1 MHARASHDSPTT
13 CSVVVVASQAAVL
26 SPPEVADLFTISLT
40 SRKRNVT
47 CLLDPGCSSILISPQ
62 TASALRLRSRKL
74 SNPTPLKL
82 ADDSMA
88 SSTITHWTVFT
99 VASAHQT
106 WTLSAFITPIAFD
119 VVLGLPWCR
128 DNAEIISWRDK
139 SIHFGSR
146 PAPTAVLSL
155 GSHLK
160 PVHSIP
166 GSHPTCAS
174 SLSVSTPGSHP
185 NCASSL
191 SASTPGSHPNCA
203 SSPVPV
209 ASALSTFG
217 SRPTCASSLSV
228 STRGSRPNCASSPT
242 PPYSSCGSR
251 PIRASAVHLTHSI
264 DSEPLPLGS
273 YDPGEAFPTLTDGP
287 DYQSTLRSMVPPC
300 YHPYLPVFSRSAAAS
315 LPPDRPGHS
324 HIIRFHPNTVP
335 SRERLRSFTGKK
347 RESLHQWIKAEL
359 SAGHIRPSSSQF
371 ACNPHAV
378 RNGDEYRWCLD
389 TRQLNAASVRDRT
402 PVPRITDTL
411 DILSRGKLFTKLDL
425 RAAFNQ
431 VLMSPEDIPK
441 TAFLT
446 PWGLYECVVMPFGL
460 TNAPATFLRL
470 VNSVLSDLLD
480 IVCVAYFDD
489 IIVFSSNPSDHE
501 SHVRLV
507 LDRLRDATLYVK
519 AEKCRFSVTT
529 TTFVGYTISATGI
542 TTDPSKVSDV
552 VDFPAPDSPK
562 ALERFLGLV
571 GTYRRFIPR
580 FATYT
585 RPLNQ
590 LLKSSPSPFA
600 LSPSARDCI
609 SYLLKSI
616 VSAPTLRHFDPTL
629 PTTVESDS
637 SGFAIAAVFVQ
648 QHPDGQH
655 PVAYFARQMTP
666 TEQRYGAYDGEL
678 LAVVESVRHWS
689 SWLEG
694 CEDPFT
700 ILSDHQA
707 LQYFQIT
714 AELKP
719 CHVRWS
725 LDLNA
730 FPHRIKYRPGRFN
743 LQADCLSRNPSWVP
757 SQPITPTS
765 LLDPNTPL
773 LPADSTYL
781 PTLPT
786 PTANAASLINPKTTF
801 LINPNTPLLP
811 ANATYL
817 PPIPSLLN
825 PTADTFIPVIPA
837 NNITVNPTNPNSFPD
852 LRSAISTSVQTD
864 TSIPT
869 PLQLPFSRSS
879 HPSSPLLFRN
889 KSYVPQP
896 LRSTVLA
903 LCHDSPSAGHKG
915 REATLKFVRRSYDW
929 PTSSADVRK
938 YVSTCDTC
946 QKVRSHHHNTS
957 APLQP
962 LPPATRPWSSITWD
976 HIVPLPL
983 SNGYDAILV
992 VVDRFT
998 KLSHFIPANS
1008 TDTASDLA
1016 RQFINHV
1023 YRLHGLPDSII
1034 SDRGATF
1041 SSRWW
1046 RSVCSIL
1053 QIDTRLSTAFHP
1065 RTDGQTER
1073 TNQSVEHFLR
1083 CFVDYQQT
1091 NWSEWLPLAEF
1102 SYNSS
1107 PHSSVASSPFF
1118 VSQGFE
1124 PRSVADSASGPV
1136 TDNTTATDHASSLK
1150 AAHDAAHLSL
1160 AQAAERMATDGPI
1173 RTFSPG
1179 DMVLLDAT
1187 NISTT
1192 RPAKK
1197 FDDRYIGPFEVLQ
1210 QTGPV
1215 NYRLRLD
1222 SRRNRRN
1229 PVFHVDLLHPYHDP
1243 TTFPGRIIHSR
1254 PPPELDGS
1262 YVVETIHDSR
1272 IRRRKVQFLVGWIG
1286 YPPDDLDWV
1295 SADDFD
1301 ADDQL
1306 VNNFRNRYPTK
1317 PCLRNPHPM
1326 AASCVTV
1333 RPHPTLKPESATN
1346 RSADKP
1352 DPYRP
1357 FNRFHS

>member
-1 MHARASHDSPTT
+1 MHARTSHDSSPAT
-13 CSVVVVASQAAVL
+13 CSVVASQAAVL

-40 SRKRNVT
+40 SRKRDVT
-47 CLLDPGCSSILISPQ
+47 CLLDPGCSSILISPT
-62 TASALRLRSRKL
+62 TANALRLRPRKL
-74 SNPTPLKL
+74 AKPTPLKL

-88 SSTITHWTVFT
+88 SATITHWTVFT
-99 VASAHQT
+99 IASASTDQS
-106 WTLSAFITPIAFD
+106 WTMSAFITPIAFD

-128 DNAEIISWRDK
+128 DNSDNINWKDK
-139 SIHFGSR
+139 SLHFTSGSR
-146 PAPTAVLSL
+146 PACVSSPALSTCA
-155 GSHLK
+155 SA
-160 PVHSIP
+160 PVRPP
-166 GSHPTCAS
+166 GSCPTCAS
-174 SLSVSTPGSHP
+174 AP
-185 NCASSL
+185 
-191 SASTPGSHPNCA
+191 
-203 SSPVPV
+203 
-209 ASALSTFG
+209 ALSTLG
-217 SRPTCASSLSV
+217 SRPTSASSRLHSIL
-228 STRGSRPNCASSPT
+228 GSRPNCVSSPA
-242 PPYSSCGSR
+242 PSLPSRGSR
-251 PIRASAVHLTHSI
+251 PIRASAVHLAQSI

-273 YDPGEAFPTLTDGP
+273 YDPGEAFPTLVDEPG
-287 DYQSTLRSMVPPC
+287 YQDTLRSLVPST
-300 YHPYLPVFSRSAAAS
+300 YHSYLPVFSRSAAAS

-324 HIIRFHPNTVP
+324 HVIRFHPGSVP
-335 SRERLRSFTGKK
+335 CRERLRSFTGKK

-378 RNGDEYRWCLD
+378 RNGDGYRWCLD
-389 TRQLNAASVRDRT
+389 TRQLNVATVRDRT

-431 VLMSPEDIPK
+431 VLMNSEDIPK

-489 IIVFSSNPSDHE
+489 IIVFSSNPDEHE
-501 SHVRLV
+501 AHVRLV
-507 LDRLRDATLYVK
+507 LDRLRSATLFVK

-552 VDFPAPDSPK
+552 VDFPMPDSPK
-562 ALERFLGLV
+562 SLERFLGLV

-585 RPLNQ
+585 RALNQ
-590 LLKSSPSPFA
+590 LLKSTPSPFS
-600 LSPSARDCI
+600 LSPSARECV

-616 VSAPTLRHFDPTL
+616 ISAPVLRHFDPTL

-707 LQYFQIT
+707 LQYFRTT
-714 AELKP
+714 ADLKP
-719 CHVRWS
+719 RHIRWS

-730 FPHRIKYRPGRFN
+730 IPHQIKYRPGRFN

-757 SQPITPTS
+757 TQPSEPIR
-765 LLDPNTPL
+765 
-773 LPADSTYL
+773 
-781 PTLPT
+781 
-786 PTANAASLINPKTTF
+786 LINPDLPFLPTTSTNLPPVPEH
-801 LINPNTPLLP
+801 LIDLNSCPSPTTTATLPQPPN
-811 ANATYL
+811 ANAL
-817 PPIPSLLN
+817 IPIPLANNSATTS
-825 PTADTFIPVIPA
+825 PDPDTFATTSPDPDTFTDLLSSIS
-837 NNITVNPTNPNSFPD
+837 SF
-852 LRSAISTSVQTD
+852 VQTD

-869 PLQLPFSRSS
+869 PLHLPFSRSS
-879 HPSSPLLFRN
+879 SSNRSDRPSTSSNRSSPLLYRN
-889 KSYVPQP
+889 KIYVPQP

-938 YVSTCDTC
+938 YVTSCDTC
-946 QKVRSHHHNTS
+946 QKVRSRHHN
-957 APLQP
+957 APAPIQP
-962 LPPATRPWSSITWD
+962 IPPATRPWSSITWD

-1016 RQFINHV
+1016 RQFVNHV

-1041 SSRWW
+1041 SSQWW
-1046 RSVCSIL
+1046 RSICSIL
-1053 QIDTRLSTAFHP
+1053 KIGTRLSTAFHP

-1118 VSQGFE
+1118 TSQGFE
-1124 PRSVADSASGPV
+1124 PRSIADSASGLA
-1136 TDNTTATDHASSLK
+1136 TADTSVTDHASSLK
-1150 AAHDAAHLSL
+1150 AAHEAARLSL
-1160 AQAAERMATDGPI
+1160 ASAAERMASDGPI
-1173 RTFSPG
+1173 RTFAPG

-1197 FDDRYIGPFEVLQ
+1197 FDDRYIGPFEVLHR
-1210 QTGPV
+1210 TGPV
-1215 NYRLRLD
+1215 NYKLRLD

-1243 TTFPGRIIHSR
+1243 ATFPGRTDHSR

-1286 YPPDDLDWV
+1286 YPPDNLDWV

-1306 VNNFRNRYPTK
+1306 VNDFRALNPTK
-1317 PCLRNPHPM
+1317 PCLTNPHLM

-1333 RPHPTLKPESATN
+1333 SQP
-1346 RSADKP
+1346 
-1352 DPYRP
+1352 
-1357 FNRFHS
+1357 

>member
-1 MHARASHDSPTT
+1 M
-13 CSVVVVASQAAVL
+13 
-26 SPPEVADLFTISLT
+26 
-40 SRKRNVT
+40 
-47 CLLDPGCSSILISPQ
+47 
-62 TASALRLRSRKL
+62 
-74 SNPTPLKL
+74 
-82 ADDSMA
+82 
-88 SSTITHWTVFT
+88 
-99 VASAHQT
+99 
-106 WTLSAFITPIAFD
+106 
-119 VVLGLPWCR
+119 
-128 DNAEIISWRDK
+128 
-139 SIHFGSR
+139 
-146 PAPTAVLSL
+146 
-155 GSHLK
+155 
-160 PVHSIP
+160 
-166 GSHPTCAS
+166 
-174 SLSVSTPGSHP
+174 
-185 NCASSL
+185 
-191 SASTPGSHPNCA
+191 
-203 SSPVPV
+203 
-209 ASALSTFG
+209 
-217 SRPTCASSLSV
+217 
-228 STRGSRPNCASSPT
+228 
-242 PPYSSCGSR
+242 
-251 PIRASAVHLTHSI
+251 

-273 YDPGEAFPTLTDGP
+273 YDPGEAFPTLVDGP
-287 DYQSTLRSMVPPC
+287 DYQSTLRSLVPST
-300 YHPYLPVFSRSAAAS
+300 YHSYLSVFSRSAAAS
-315 LPPDRPGHS
+315 LPPDRPDHS
-324 HIIRFHPNTVP
+324 HVIRFHPGSVP
-335 SRERLRSFTGKK
+335 CRERLRSFTGKK
-347 RESLHQWIKAEL
+347 RESLHQWLKAEL
-359 SAGHIRPSSSQF
+359 AAGHIRSSSSQF

-389 TRQLNAASVRDRT
+389 TRQLNVATIRDRT

-431 VLMSPEDIPK
+431 VLMSSEDIPK

-489 IIVFSSNPSDHE
+489 IIVFSSNPDEHE
-501 SHVRLV
+501 AHVRLV
-507 LDRLRDATLYVK
+507 LDRLRSATLFVK
-519 AEKCRFSVTT
+519 AEKCRFSVTS
-529 TTFVGYTISATGI
+529 TTFIGYTISATGI

-552 VDFPAPDSPK
+552 VDFPIPDSPK
-562 ALERFLGLV
+562 SLERFLGLV

-585 RPLNQ
+585 RPLYQ
-590 LLKSSPSPFA
+590 LLKSPPSPFS
-600 LSPSARDCI
+600 LSPSARECV

-616 VSAPTLRHFDPTL
+616 ISAPVLRHFDPTL

-707 LQYFQIT
+707 LQYFRTT
-714 AELKP
+714 ADLKP
-719 CHVRWS
+719 RHIRWS

-730 FPHRIKYRPGRFN
+730 FPHQIKYRPGRLN
-743 LQADCLSRNPSWVP
+743 LQADCLSRNPLWVP
-757 SQPITPTS
+757 TQPSEPIR
-765 LLDPNTPL
+765 
-773 LPADSTYL
+773 
-781 PTLPT
+781 
-786 PTANAASLINPKTTF
+786 LINPDVPF
-801 LINPNTPLLP
+801 LS
-811 ANATYL
+811 ATSTNL
-817 PPIPSLLN
+817 PPIPEHLIDPNSCPP
-825 PTADTFIPVIPA
+825 PTTTTTLPQPPNANALIPIPLANDATTTLPDPDTF
-837 NNITVNPTNPNSFPD
+837 TD
-852 LRSAISTSVQTD
+852 LLSAISSSVHTD
-864 TSIPT
+864 ASIPT
-869 PLQLPFSRSS
+869 PLQPPFSRPSSS
-879 HPSSPLLFRN
+879 HTPTPLLYRN
-889 KSYVPQP
+889 KIYVPRP

-915 REATLKFVRRSYDW
+915 RESTLKFVRRSYDW

-962 LPPATRPWSSITWD
+962 LPPSTRPWSSITWD

-992 VVDRFT
+992 IVDRFT

-1008 TDTASDLA
+1008 TDTAPDLA
-1016 RQFINHV
+1016 RQFVNHV

-1034 SDRGATF
+1034 SDRGTTF
-1041 SSRWW
+1041 SSQWW
-1046 RSVCSIL
+1046 RSICNIL
-1053 QIDTRLSTAFHP
+1053 KIDTRLSTAFHP

-1091 NWSEWLPLAEF
+1091 DWADWLPLAEF

-1107 PHSSVASSPFF
+1107 SHSSVSSSPFF
-1118 VSQGFE
+1118 ASQGFE
-1124 PRSVADSASGPV
+1124 PRSIADSASGLS
-1136 TDNTTATDHASSLK
+1136 TADTTVTDHASSLK
-1150 AAHDAAHLSL
+1150 AAHDATQVSL
-1160 AQAAERMATDGPI
+1160 ASAAERMATDGPI

-1210 QTGPV
+1210 RTGPV
-1215 NYRLRLD
+1215 NYKLRLD

-1229 PVFHVDLLHPYHDP
+1229 PVFHINLLHPYHDP
-1243 TTFPGRIIHSR
+1243 ATFPGRTNHPR

-1272 IRRRKVQFLVGWIG
+1272 IRRRRVQFLVGWVG

-1301 ADDQL
+1301 ADDL
-1306 VNNFRNRYPTK
+1306 VVNDFRARHPTK
-1317 PCLRNPHPM
+1317 PCLNPHLM

-1333 RPHPTLKPESATN
+1333 SQP
-1346 RSADKP
+1346 
-1352 DPYRP
+1352 
-1357 FNRFHS
+1357 